1 MHGYGGASQ
10 QLVIAIYPYGLWSTM
25 VMLLLYSAHQAIGLA
40 VWQL

>member
-1 MHGYGGASQ
+1 MYGYGGASQ